1 MGGKKDQKVVEL
13 VAENRKALRNYEIG
27 EKYEAGIKL
36 TGSEIKSV
44 RLKRVSLRSSFVKII
59 GDEPFVLNLQIHKYP
74 YSSERDYDPKR
85 TRKLL
90 LKKNQI
96 QRLIG
101 KDSRK
106 GFAVVPLQL
115 YLKNNLAK
123 LEIGVGKARKAWDK
137 RQVLKEET
145 TAREVEQEVKESS
158 RGDV

>member
-1 MGGKKDQKVVEL
+1 MVEL
-13 VAENRKALRNYEIG
+13 VAENRAALRNYEID

-59 GDEPFVLNLQIHKYP
+59 GGEPYVLGMQIHKYP

-90 LKKNQI
+90 LQKREI
-96 QRLIG
+96 ARLYG
-101 KDSRK
+101 KDSQK

-115 YLKNNLAK
+115 YIKNNLAK
-123 LEIGVGKARKAWDK
+123 LEIGVGKARKKWDK
-137 RQVLKEET
+137 RRILKEET
-145 TAREVEQEVKESS
+145 LVREVEQELKEHS